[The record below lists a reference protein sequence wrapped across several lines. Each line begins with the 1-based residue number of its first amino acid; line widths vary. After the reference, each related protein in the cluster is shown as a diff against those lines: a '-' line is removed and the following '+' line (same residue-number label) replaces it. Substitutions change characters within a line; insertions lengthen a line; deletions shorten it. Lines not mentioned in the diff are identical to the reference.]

1 MQFYYKSRVDNT
13 YIDSMF
19 SSWLDQELINFQ
31 IYLQGYLFIIIY
43 IALTAITR
51 LHRWQKKLK
60 CTFLCK
66 WWGEYLIFYIKAYKN
81 ICSFI
86 EIIVLL
92 LLKVFIKK
100 EYKTPFLLTESLPW
114 LALISINDKVDY
126 HDYPVSDGLRQITY
140 SLAFMKNVSR
150 LRNSVICRGD
160 FSVVNPNKSCFCCQ
174 KPL

>member
-1 MQFYYKSRVDNT
+1 MYWFTQVFNAVQFYYKSRVDNT

-114 LALISINDKVDY
+114 LALHRHLFLSMTRSTIMTIQYQMD
-126 HDYPVSDGLRQITY
+126 
-140 SLAFMKNVSR
+140 
-150 LRNSVICRGD
+150 
-160 FSVVNPNKSCFCCQ
+160 
-174 KPL
+174 